1 MVDVDGFGR
10 LGGEGGFHEHGDGG
24 SSGGFGAFFVNF
36 DECLVVDVGDEEVV
50 GARDGREIGVAA
62 ECGLHTAR
70 GEEFF
75 EFGGGVDAEF
85 RHAQFE
91 AFAADF
97 AHEFA
102 PFGGIEACFEVGE
115 CLDGVLAIGEFWHD
129 DDEVVGGAVEAES
142 DDFDFADVDSLGHIT
157 EHDFTEEHL
166 DSVLCIMSTL
176 TGPSAVMKSAL
187 SVIEALK
194 GSAQGALK

>member
-142 DDFDFADVDSLGHIT
+142 DDFDVVVGVVAERFCFVHHVDFDGAIGGDEVGFVGH
-157 EHDFTEEHL
+157 
-166 DSVLCIMSTL
+166 
-176 TGPSAVMKSAL
+176 
-187 SVIEALK
+187 
-194 GSAQGALK
+194 